1 MGIILRAPINA
12 KGMAN
17 IEATSVP
24 KNAIET
30 VSAIANKYSAVRPF
44 DSGGTIKPK
53 TSTSFNE
60 PLYNR
65 SAVTSSSDSPNKNNI
80 ITINI
85 TT

>member
-1 MGIILRAPINA
+1 
-12 KGMAN
+12 MAN

-44 DSGGTIKPK
+44 DSGGIIKPK
-53 TSTSFNE
+53 TSTSFSD

-65 SAVTSSSDSPNKNNI
+65 STVTSSSDSPRKNNI
-80 ITINI
+80 TTTI
-85 TT
+85 TTTYPRHAARPVRG